1 MKLSILDQ
9 VHITAGGNAEQSL
22 QNAKELARLGDS
34 LGYERIWFAEHHGS
48 QFDGERRARN
58 HRRLHRGR
66 NGSDPCRNRR
76 RHDDAL
82 LPFENRG
89 SLQNTVRLCTRSDR
103 FGRRPCPPEA
113 IVSPCTH

>member
-48 QFDGERRARN
+48 NLMASAAPEIIAAFIAAA
-58 HRRLHRGR
+58 
-66 NGSDPCRNRR
+66 GSDPCRNRR

-89 SLQNTVRLCTRSDR
+89 SL
-103 FGRRPCPPEA
+103 
-113 IVSPCTH
+113 